1 MQGASRDFKPE
12 RPVLPP
18 WHRGA
23 LLQEPRGDEDRVVR
37 AAPQFHHDLGRGD
50 PHVRRAVQ
58 EPAPDLPRLGPL
70 EPPERAGEQM
80 DAGPLVSS

>member
-1 MQGASRDFKPE
+1 
-12 RPVLPP
+12 
-18 WHRGA
+18 
-23 LLQEPRGDEDRVVR
+23 VR